1 MPFATT
7 DDGVKLYY
15 ESSGRGDA
23 VLFVHEFAGDVRSW
37 EPQMR
42 WFSRRY
48 RCVAYNARG
57 YPPSDVPEALT
68 SYTQARAVAD
78 ARTVL
83 EHLGIDR
90 AHVVGLSMGS
100 FCALHLGLTYPAMA
114 RSLVVAGCGYG
125 APPADREPFRREV
138 DALAERIT
146 DGEAEAALREYAAGP
161 TRQPFRAKD
170 PRGWAEFADMLAEHA
185 PVGSAL
191 TLRGVQMQRP
201 SLYDMTAEL
210 EALAAPVLLVAG
222 DEDTPSLEGTLF
234 LKRVLPT
241 AGLLMLPNAGHTL
254 NLEEPALFNL
264 ALTDFFSAVEN
275 DAWQAHA
282 GRGAG

>member
-15 ESSGRGDA
+15 ETSGRGDA
-23 VLFVHEFAGDVRSW
+23 VLFVHEFAGDFRSW
-37 EPQMR
+37 EPQIR

-48 RCVAYNARG
+48 RCVTYNARG
-57 YPPSDVPEALT
+57 YPPSDVPEAQT
-68 SYTQARAVAD
+68 SYSQARAVAD
-78 ARTVL
+78 ARTIL

-90 AHVVGLSMGS
+90 AHVVGLSMGG
-100 FCALHLGLTYPAMA
+100 FCALHLGLRYPAMA

-138 DALAERIT
+138 AAFAERFT
-146 DGEAEAALREYAAGP
+146 HGEAAAALREYAAGP

-222 DEDTPSLEGTLF
+222 DEDTPSLEATLF

-241 AGLLMLPNAGHTL
+241 AGLLVLPNVGHTL

-275 DAWQAHA
+275 DAWHAHA